1 MIKFAT
7 VGAGWIVDSF
17 LKGAKENAPDFVH
30 SAVYSF
36 SDAEGQA
43 FGAKHGI
50 TRIYNDLDALGESDI
65 DAVYCQPQCIPLSH
79 SKDFAGAR

>member
-30 SAVYSF
+30 DAVYSF
-36 SDAEGQA
+36 SDEEG
-43 FGAKHGI
+43 
-50 TRIYNDLDALGESDI
+50 RSDGSSSFS
-65 DAVYCQPQCIPLSH
+65 LSN
-79 SKDFAGAR
+79 